1 MNRVLESLHQLSTRQ
16 EVNPFEQLFI
26 NKTPV
31 IDYKVVDNTTVLS
44 LIVDVEHNY
53 PAQEIVTLTELLEYC
68 EPYEITSVIVEN
80 TGEEI
85 VRMSYN
91 MQDFSIVLHI

>member
-31 IDYKVVDNTTVLS
+31 IDYKMVDTTVLC
-44 LIVDVEHNY
+44 LITDIEHNY
-53 PAQEIVTLTELLEYC
+53 PVQEIVTLVELLEYC
-68 EPYEITSVIVEN
+68 KPYEITSIIEEN
-80 TGEEI
+80 SGEEV
-85 VRMSYN
+85 VRVSYN
-91 MQDFSIVLHI
+91 VQDFSIILHI